1 MHRRPH
7 LAVWQSPEA
16 TLSRMG
22 RAPGGAA
29 VSSAPRWAARGYI
42 LGYRPYPEP
51 DARGAARQ
59 VLPLVEAFFVLCDA
73 RTPRAAPG
81 APAPARGASAE
92 LPGAAPGPAAA
103 GPVEGAPGARAASAG
118 PAAPGGGGG
127 ELPAFLATPAPAVDK
142 AALDAQLPFLRCAAC
157 VDVSSRAGDVGG
169 MSAARALPGRAAAS
183 GGG

>member
-42 LGYRPYPEP
+42 LGSRPYPEP

-92 LPGAAPGPAAA
+92 LPGAPPAAA
-103 GPVEGAPGARAASAG
+103 APAPLQAPPET
-118 PAAPGGGGG
+118 PAAPGAGGG

>member
-1 MHRRPH
+1 
-7 LAVWQSPEA
+7 
-16 TLSRMG
+16 MG
-22 RAPGGAA
+22 RVPGGAA

-42 LGYRPYPEP
+42 LGSRPYPEP

-92 LPGAAPGPAAA
+92 LPGAPPAAA
-103 GPVEGAPGARAASAG
+103 APAPLQAPPETPAAPGGAGVGARAASAG

-169 MSAARALPGRAAAS
+169 MSAARVLPGRAAAT